1 VSSNTGVVEA
11 HRCDRSTW
19 GRENRRRDGV
29 TTLVKGGRWPAATQ
43 RCSCKSRS
51 EVRRWALSRN
61 KERDESTHDCGCHRE
76 QERRRRSG

>member
-29 TTLVKGGRWPAATQ
+29 TTSVKGGRWRLNNVPA
-43 RCSCKSRS
+43 SRG
-51 EVRRWALSRN
+51 VR
-61 KERDESTHDCGCHRE
+61 
-76 QERRRRSG
+76 